1 MASRFKSGDIA
12 YSKNGIRYTVD
23 EVADGLVYCT
33 TADGDEA
40 EYGETQV
47 MTAAE
52 WAERADSRTATL
64 YTKLKQARAFAP
76 VKGIDGAEAGRF
88 LQKAENLFPGI
99 LDFAAFTTASRVLTE
114 AGNADLIAQLS
125 IIKCRALFDEAE
137 AATRASLLAGIV
149 KSPAD
154 KLLSAS
160 RMGDN
165 MARAMIEKGLDAD
178 AFDAFGMRRRQ

>member
-33 TADGDEA
+33 AADGDEA

-47 MTAAE
+47 MTASE
-52 WAERADSRTATL
+52 WAERADSHTATL

-76 VKGIDGAEAGRF
+76 VKGIDGAEAERF
-88 LQKAENLFPGI
+88 LNKAESLFPGI
-99 LDFAAFTTASRVLTE
+99 LDFTAFTTASRVLTE

-125 IIKCRALFDEAE
+125 IIKCRAIFDAAE
-137 AATRASLLAGIV
+137 AATRASLLAGIAG
-149 KSPAD
+149 SPAD

-165 MARAMIEKGLDAD
+165 MARAMIAKGLDAA